1 MIGAQLLAIGSE
13 SETTKR
19 RRDGKMPQ
27 IECLLLSDDSEVQRV
42 VKRVADNLGMA
53 LENSPSAAEG
63 VERLRKWRFDAVIL
77 DSDEAELREVL
88 KEIRKGRRNRTCIA
102 MAIVKDPNS
111 GAAFGMGATFVLAK
125 PVGMERF
132 SRLMHAAHSLIV
144 RQRLRYHR
152 HTVQIPA
159 KLKFG
164 SVQDFP
170 ATIINLSE
178 GGAEI
183 VVEGPVVIN
192 GPMHLRFSLPDSPF
206 VVEGKGELV
215 WADAQGRAGIRF
227 VHPLTRGNQQLHQW
241 LAERIQPED
250 LGVVTKRK

>member
-1 MIGAQLLAIGSE
+1 
-13 SETTKR
+13 
-19 RRDGKMPQ
+19 MPQ
-27 IECLLLSDDSEVQRV
+27 IECLLLSNDSEVQRV
-42 VKRVADNLGMA
+42 VNRVSDNLGMS
-53 LENSPSAAEG
+53 LESLPSVWEG

-77 DSDEAELREVL
+77 DSEENELREIL
-88 KEIRKGRRNRTCIA
+88 REIRKGKRNRTCIA
-102 MAIVKDPNS
+102 LAIVKDPNS
-111 GAAFGMGATFVLAK
+111 GAAFTMGATFVLAK

-152 HTVQIPA
+152 HSVQIPA
-159 KLKFG
+159 KLDFG
-164 SVQDFP
+164 SVRDFP
-170 ATIINLSE
+170 VTITNLSE

-192 GPMHLRFSLPDSPF
+192 GAMRMRFTLPESVFLID
-206 VVEGKGELV
+206 GKGELV

-227 VHPLTRGNQQLHQW
+227 VHPLTRGNQPLRQW

-250 LGVVTKRK
+250 LGMVAKKK

>member
-1 MIGAQLLAIGSE
+1 
-13 SETTKR
+13 
-19 RRDGKMPQ
+19 MPQ
-27 IECLLLSDDSEVQRV
+27 IECLLLSGDAEVQRV
-42 VKRVADNLGMA
+42 VQRVTSNLRMKLEIREVTADA
-53 LENSPSAAEG
+53 
-63 VERLRKWRFDAVIL
+63 VDRLRHWRFDAVIL
-77 DSDEAELREVL
+77 DRGSNDLQDILR
-88 KEIRKGRRNRTCIA
+88 EIRKGRRNRSCIA
-102 MAIVKDPNS
+102 VAIGQDPNS
-111 GAAFGMGATFVLAK
+111 GAAFNMGANFVLAK
-125 PVGMERF
+125 PIGMERF
-132 SRLMHAAHSLIV
+132 SRLMHAAHSLVV

-152 HTVQIPA
+152 HAVQIPV

-215 WADAQGRAGIRF
+215 WADAQGKAGIRF
-227 VHPLTRGNQQLHQW
+227 VHPLTRGSQQLHQW

-250 LGVVTKRK
+250 LGMVARKK